1 MNVPV
6 LVVLFTIQIIVGLVL
21 ISFGVYCLT
30 KMQKGK
36 HHERNHHYQ

>member
-21 ISFGVYCLT
+21 ISFEIYCLI
-30 KMQKGK
+30 KIQKGE
-36 HHERNHHYQ
+36 HRGRNHHYQ